1 MKSVFDR
8 FKGLK
13 VENPGY
19 TGIVCGYTDC
29 HIILAVETKIQGKF
43 FRTLKKD
50 FYVEEEFKD
59 PKYRYIFED
68 ESTIEKQFNI
78 NPYGSRKE
86 NQGQQ
91 AH

>member
-1 MKSVFDR
+1 MKSVFEK
-8 FKGLK
+8 FKGLTI
-13 VENPGY
+13 VNPGY
-19 TGIVCGYTDC
+19 AGVVCGYTDC
-29 HIILAVETKIQGKF
+29 HIILAVETKNSVKF

-78 NPYGSRKE
+78 NPYGSRQKS
-86 NQGQQ
+86 QGQ
-91 AH
+91 